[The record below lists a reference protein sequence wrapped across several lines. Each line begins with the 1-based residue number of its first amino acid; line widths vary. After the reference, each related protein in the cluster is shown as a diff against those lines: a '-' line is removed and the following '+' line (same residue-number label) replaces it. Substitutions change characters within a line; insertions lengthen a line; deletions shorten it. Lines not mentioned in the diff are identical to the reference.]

1 MAGINL
7 KIKNGSREKFRVG
20 IIGTGNIARHHVKTY
35 LTFENVEIVALCDII
50 PGKAE
55 AFARQFGLD
64 SARVYTDHESIIDK
78 EELDCVS
85 VCTYNCQHAAPTV
98 YALSHGVDV
107 LLEKPFSATMED
119 AVAMMRAEKE
129 SGRILSI
136 GFQPR
141 FDKNMQMIGKIVK
154 SGALGK
160 VYYIQTGG
168 GRRMGIPAND
178 NRTSFIRK
186 DTAGIGA
193 LADIGCYSLDMVL
206 NAVGYPKPL
215 TVSGFKTD
223 YFGKRPDTYQ
233 NSADPERLADMF
245 GVDDFAGA
253 LIRLEGG
260 IFLDFRI
267 AWAMNINTPGD
278 TIILGTEA
286 GLRIPSTDCWNGSTG
301 GPMTVYRTLAGQ
313 PVEETV
319 PLLRDAEA
327 DGTLWQRK
335 IYSFLDA
342 VANRKPSPVP
352 SSQIIINQAIIDG
365 IVRSAELGR
374 EVEVEIP
381 EI

>member
-98 YALSHGVDV
+98 YALSHGVDE

-160 VYYIQTGG
+160 IYYIQTGG
-168 GRRMGIPAND
+168 GSDGN
-178 NRTSFIRK
+178 FISARGCPVV
-186 DTAGIGA
+186 DGCGPCGTHLHTA
-193 LADIGCYSLDMVL
+193 DEYLD
-206 NAVGYPKPL
+206 
-215 TVSGFKTD
+215 
-223 YFGKRPDTYQ
+223 
-233 NSADPERLADMF
+233 
-245 GVDDFAGA
+245 
-253 LIRLEGG
+253 
-260 IFLDFRI
+260 
-267 AWAMNINTPGD
+267 
-278 TIILGTEA
+278 
-286 GLRIPSTDCWNGSTG
+286 IPS
-301 GPMTVYRTLAGQ
+301 
-313 PVEETV
+313 
-319 PLLRDAEA
+319 
-327 DGTLWQRK
+327 
-335 IYSFLDA
+335 
-342 VANRKPSPVP
+342 VAKRYALMKK
-352 SSQIIINQAIIDG
+352 IIN
-365 IVRSAELGR
+365 RLF
-374 EVEVEIP
+374 
-381 EI
+381 